1 MNIRLYTIANLL
13 AWIAF
18 FILQV
23 LVVKELT
30 LTIAALA
37 LCVLLY
43 VRRERGELHL
53 FALGVFLALVI
64 ELGLG
69 LVARS
74 QHWEHASLLG
84 IPYWLPLIWGYGFV
98 VIRRVGNLVVRSF
111 V

>member
-1 MNIRLYTIANLL
+1 MNTQLYIMANLL

-18 FILQV
+18 FVLQV
-23 LVVKELT
+23 LVLRELP

-53 FALGVFLALVI
+53 FTLGVFLALMI

-74 QHWEHASLLG
+74 QHWEYASLLG
-84 IPYWLPLIWGYGFV
+84 IPYWLPLIWGYAFV
-98 VIRRVGNLVVRSF
+98 VIRRVGNLVVQKF
-111 V
+111 G